1 MPQTKEVLNQKMDEA
16 TRRFMRHYSRMRRAF
31 LAMDR
36 EQRRLARWLREWRKL
51 EAAPAK

>member
-1 MPQTKEVLNQKMDEA
+1 MPQTREALGAKMDEA
-16 TRRFMRHYSRMRRAF
+16 TQRFMRHYGRMRRAF
-31 LAMDR
+31 RAMDR